1 MSEYH
6 RMSIGQKQ
14 AHARGAAREQAVVCP
29 RCETQT
35 TPADLLTHLAERCPG
50 RRDPHPASA
59 WVTWRQALALGVPRA
74 TLSRWVDRGLVRC
87 RGEAQD
93 RRYLMRDL
101 ASRIASQRAAVVVS
115 SADETEQKKISRQRD
130 RSCDPGDGMAKTDAY
145 AQVQAELD
153 AALAAKDP
161 ESMAGACQR
170 AQLAL
175 AKVAAGESFD
185 MRRHRAIQTSLR
197 ELAKGNARA
206 GAAR

>member
-1 MSEYH
+1 MSDYH
-6 RMSIGQKQ
+6 RMSIAQKQ

-35 TPADLLTHLAERCPG
+35 TPADLLAHLSERCPG

-59 WVTWRQALALGVPRA
+59 WVTWRQALAMGVLRG
-74 TLSRWVDRGLVRC
+74 TLSKWVDRGLVRIK
-87 RGEAQD
+87 GDAQD

-101 ASRIASQRAAVVVS
+101 VSRLAARRSVVVGGF
-115 SADETEQKKISRQRD
+115 AAETEQKKISGQRA
-130 RSCDPGDGMAKTDAY
+130 RTCDPGDGMAKDAY

-161 ESMAGACQR
+161 ESMEGACRR

-206 GAAR
+206 GAVR